1 MLSPKD
7 ETAVYEGE
15 CLSTPDFR
23 LYDKVTEFEDM
34 FDDMLF
40 KKGTRPYELTLEKT
54 TGEDGKEC
62 VRATSPCEEMEYFS
76 LEDFNYEAAELESCD
91 GYYDRQNN
99 ALVVSADELENDS
112 TVLHEM
118 IHLYESFINELSWS
132 RHDMLVWALYQA
144 LREKIPAL
152 DEIVNHHSHQ
162 LTQTNL
168 ESAGGN
174 HDLLFLL
181 KSFDLDIR
189 MDYPLGTVF
198 AYGRQDLFKSYSYKK
213 AE

>member
-1 MLSPKD
+1 
-7 ETAVYEGE
+7 
-15 CLSTPDFR
+15 
-23 LYDKVTEFEDM
+23 
-34 FDDMLF
+34 
-40 KKGTRPYELTLEKT
+40 
-54 TGEDGKEC
+54 
-62 VRATSPCEEMEYFS
+62 
-76 LEDFNYEAAELESCD
+76 
-91 GYYDRQNN
+91 
-99 ALVVSADELENDS
+99 
-112 TVLHEM
+112 M

-132 RHDMLVWALYQA
+132 RHDMLVWALFQD

-162 LTQTNL
+162 LTQANL

-198 AYGRQDLFKSYSYKK
+198 AYGRQDLFKGYSYKK